1 MNKNTLLIGGAII
14 VIGGAIATGAFLN
27 NSGFDNSKQNSNDL
41 RIDESERE
49 GIEESNFQDFADED
63 KYSFCQGREEI
74 KGPYTSSVFGDEK
87 GNIEYISDDISVFD
101 KEKNKLFILGRKI
114 QYKYSG
120 TAQTQSSAGEG
131 SMEIEESGMIVE
143 YYDKF
148 SAPVRIDYNAKIINP
163 APERKKNDWVVIET
177 KGKGTVMG
185 FTQESVDTEMGD
197 AKTFCPPFALTNA
210 FITPDYFS
218 FEKSCS
224 DLSSGLGFSFSGNFK
239 FECGGIDN
247 EKAIEIVKEYKLLEE
262 ARDMLD
268 SSSDADDGETNEFQD
283 VIKEERPDDRDIK
296 KKLEELKGDIKADFR
311 SE

>member
-1 MNKNTLLIGGAII
+1 MNKKTLLIGGAII

-27 NSGFDNSKQNSNDL
+27 HSGFDNSKQNSNDL
-41 RIDESERE
+41 RLDENERE
-49 GIEESNFQDFADED
+49 GIEESNFQDYADED

-74 KGPYTSSVFGDEK
+74 RGPYISSVFGDEK
-87 GNIEYISDDISVFD
+87 GEIEYISEDISVFD

-120 TAQTQSSAGEG
+120 TGQMQAQVGEG
-131 SMEIEESGMIVE
+131 TVDIEESGVTVE

-148 SAPVRIDYNAKIINP
+148 SAPVRADYNTQIIYP
-163 APERKKNDWVVIET
+163 APERKKNDWVVIER
-177 KGKGTVMG
+177 KGVGTVMG

-210 FITPDYFS
+210 FITSDYFS

-247 EKAIEIVKEYKLLEE
+247 EKGIEIVKEYKILEE

-283 VIKEERPDDRDIK
+283 VIKEEHPDNQDIK
-296 KKLEELKGDIKADFR
+296 KKLEELKGDIRADFG
-311 SE
+311 SQ